1 MRNFLVADIP
11 LKKLD
16 NPKLRNFLEK
26 WTQQHVP
33 ETSTVRK
40 NYLQSCYNKIIR
52 QIRNSVA
59 ESDIWISD
67 ETTDVEDRVIAN
79 YIVGTLH
86 SDNKIF

>member
-33 ETSTVRK
+33 ETQ
-40 NYLQSCYNKIIR
+40 YEKIIYNHA
-52 QIRNSVA
+52 I
-59 ESDIWISD
+59 I
-67 ETTDVEDRVIAN
+67 
-79 YIVGTLH
+79 
-86 SDNKIF
+86 K

>member
-33 ETSTVRK
+33 EASTIRK
-40 NYLQSCYNKIIR
+40 NYYLQSCQQSIIKS
-52 QIRNSVA
+52 I
-59 ESDIWISD
+59 I
-67 ETTDVEDRVIAN
+67 
-79 YIVGTLH
+79 
-86 SDNKIF
+86 K

>member
-1 MRNFLVADIP
+1 MDATTCSGN
-11 LKKLD
+11 
-16 NPKLRNFLEK
+16 
-26 WTQQHVP
+26 
-33 ETSTVRK
+33 TVRK

-79 YIVGTLH
+79 CVVGTLH